1 MAARYYNASAR
12 PLLTGIGIL
21 AALLMAV
28 AVLSA
33 VFDVGYFAAHGAS
46 AVERPAFT
54 RRMDVLPPIVVTAP
68 AAP

>member
-1 MAARYYNASAR
+1 MAARYFNAPAR

-21 AALLMAV
+21 AALLV
-28 AVLSA
+28 AGAILSA
-33 VFDVGYFAAHGAS
+33 ALDVGYFAAHGAS

-68 AAP
+68 ATP